1 MVYGDSEVKVFA
13 LPVHGWWL
21 VWASVSCFIQLAR
34 WSSEAVLSYVA
45 EPLLQVMSDAYR
57 NGLSLSALGT
67 SAEET
72 PRQLEVVKSETVQDK
87 RLIRY
92 LQQEVA
98 KLKAIEVVKVMD
110 LGIL

>member
-1 MVYGDSEVKVFA
+1 
-13 LPVHGWWL
+13 
-21 VWASVSCFIQLAR
+21 
-34 WSSEAVLSYVA
+34 
-45 EPLLQVMSDAYR
+45 MSDAYR

-87 RLIRY
+87 RLIHY

-98 KLKAIEVVKVMD
+98 KLKAIEDVKVLD